1 MLYVFMK
8 ANMIRFQYIIL
19 WFTTFTFQ
27 NKSVILFR
35 RVFRYRS
42 LMFFKNVYHLHTLG
56 DTCTYIDPEFIGKTQ
71 KPLTTICEFLE
82 ATPVGNLNKINFH
95 APLSGT
101 MTTVRTISLTPKHT
115 EFCSRIVIVYKHRNK
130 Q

>member
-1 MLYVFMK
+1 MLYMLMK
-8 ANMIRFQYIIL
+8 ANTIRFQYIIL
-19 WFTTFTFQ
+19 WFTKFTLQ
-27 NKSVILFR
+27 NKPVILFR

-56 DTCTYIDPEFIGKTQ
+56 DIRTYMDAEFIGKTQ
-71 KPLTTICEFLE
+71 KTLTTISEFLE

-95 APLSGT
+95 VPLSGT
-101 MTTVRTISLTPKHT
+101 MTTVRTISLTLKHA